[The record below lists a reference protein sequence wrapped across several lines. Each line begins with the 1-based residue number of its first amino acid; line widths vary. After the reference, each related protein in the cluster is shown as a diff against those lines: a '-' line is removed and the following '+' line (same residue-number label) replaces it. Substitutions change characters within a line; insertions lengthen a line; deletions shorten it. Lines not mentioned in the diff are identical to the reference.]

1 MSFETHLDETLLR
14 EIYAYWQGK
23 RGLRRMPA
31 RRDVDPVEM
40 PLLLPHLLI
49 GEVVDGGAQFRYRLT
64 GTAITRAL
72 GYDPTGRT
80 IDDIAS
86 GHYRDHI
93 NELHRMLCRA
103 RAPLFAQSEAAFGHR
118 GRKLFRQ
125 AFVAAFV
132 GRRHGGKAN
141 PRDGTLSRHR
151 WPASQDRARRCR
163 GHGTGRLLS
172 PRCRYGLPFASL
184 RPIYGGRRALETG

>member
-103 RAPLFAQSEAAFGHR
+103 RAPLFAQSEAA
-118 GRKLFRQ
+118 
-125 AFVAAFV
+125 VAGNFFAKRLLLPLSED
-132 GRRHGGKAN
+132 GTEAN